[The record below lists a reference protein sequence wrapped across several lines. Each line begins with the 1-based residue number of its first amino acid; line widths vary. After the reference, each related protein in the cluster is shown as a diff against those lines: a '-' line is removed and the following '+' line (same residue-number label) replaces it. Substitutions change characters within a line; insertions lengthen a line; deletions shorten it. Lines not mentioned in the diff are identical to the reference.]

1 MESPPIT
8 ARLCGLSVTS
18 GSCLMAEAC
27 AGARMPR
34 ASRRLCLLV
43 GTSTASAP
51 WNRASPFPQ
60 MPAAAPTSWQIGGS
74 GRTAF
79 LVLTGRMFLAGKLA
93 TAGITPQPLPQT
105 SLVAAGVTPRG
116 ASSGGRV
123 YPLRTGLY
131 GKSSPLRRLSIART
145 PHSSSVGKTLTPLTA
160 PTWVYPI
167 VRWTATRR
175 AELRI
180 SQEPDLDS
188 VSSDR
193 CAECNSAYDWCGE
206 IILAVAQVIH
216 PRKSCATG

>member
-1 MESPPIT
+1 MLPESRGSCSPDGISTGSPPSN
-8 ARLCGLSVTS
+8 LD
-18 GSCLMAEAC
+18 
-27 AGARMPR
+27 
-34 ASRRLCLLV
+34 
-43 GTSTASAP
+43 
-51 WNRASPFPQ
+51 SPFLL

-74 GRTAF
+74 GRIAF
-79 LVLTGRMFLAGKLA
+79 LVLTGRTFLAGKLA
-93 TAGITPQPLPQT
+93 TAGITPQPLTPR
-105 SLVAAGVTPRG
+105 SPAAGGVTPRG

-123 YPLRTGLY
+123 YRQRTGLY
-131 GKSSPLRRLSIART
+131 GKSSTARRLSIVRT
-145 PHSSSVGKTLTPLTA
+145 PHSSSVRKTLTPLTA

-167 VRWTATRR
+167 MRWTATRR

-193 CAECNSAYDWCGE
+193 CAECNSACDSCGE